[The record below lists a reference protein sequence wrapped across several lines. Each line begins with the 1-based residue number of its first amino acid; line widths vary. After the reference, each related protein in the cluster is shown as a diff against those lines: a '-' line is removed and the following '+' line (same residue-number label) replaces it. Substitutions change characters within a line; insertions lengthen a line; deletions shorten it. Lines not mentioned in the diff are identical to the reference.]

1 MYLDLEASRERL
13 VRDLEHFNAQLK
25 TVRTEYERERLE
37 TTIRG
42 TEMMLAAV
50 YKQIP
55 QAAE

>member
-13 VRDLEHFNAQLK
+13 VRELENFKTQLK
-25 TVRTEYERERLE
+25 AARTDYERERLE